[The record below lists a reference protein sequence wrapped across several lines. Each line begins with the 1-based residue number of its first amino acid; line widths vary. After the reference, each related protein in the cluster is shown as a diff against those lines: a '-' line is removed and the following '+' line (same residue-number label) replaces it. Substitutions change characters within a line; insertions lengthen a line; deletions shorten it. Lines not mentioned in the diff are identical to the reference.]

1 VVPRQPA
8 DRRPAAHHAGLMA
21 QPPLVL
27 IHGLWDT
34 PRLFN
39 RLRTALDN
47 RREPL
52 LIPHLHHGL
61 GHVPLIELAR
71 RLDQHINATLGPDT
85 TLDLL
90 GFSMGGL
97 IGRAW
102 IQDLGGHQ
110 RTRRFLCVGSPQR
123 GTLMAQPVPRAL
135 LAGIADMK
143 LGSPFLRA
151 FQRSLKRHPQRLAS
165 LECRSFYCRFDLMV
179 IPSWRGVLPVGSVE
193 PLPART
199 HPGLVNEPRSLAR
212 LTEILLEP

>member
-1 VVPRQPA
+1 
-8 DRRPAAHHAGLMA
+8 MA

-39 RLRTALDN
+39 RLRNALDGQ
-47 RREPL
+47 RDPL
-52 LIPHLHHGL
+52 LIPHLDHGL

-71 RLDQHINATLGPDT
+71 RLDQHIIAAFGIGT
-85 TLDLL
+85 TVDLL

-97 IGRAW
+97 VARAW
-102 IQDLGGHQ
+102 IQEFDGHQ
-110 RTRRFLCVGSPQR
+110 RTRRFLCVGSPQW
-123 GTLMAQPVPRAL
+123 GTWTAQLVPRVL

-143 LGSPFLRA
+143 VGSPFLRRL
-151 FQRSLKRHPQRLAS
+151 QTNLKRHPERLAS
-165 LECRSFYCRFDLMV
+165 LDCRSFYCRTDLMV

-199 HPGLVNEPRSLAR
+199 HPGLVHESRSLAR
-212 LTEILLEP
+212 LTEVLLEP

>member
-1 VVPRQPA
+1 
-8 DRRPAAHHAGLMA
+8 MA

-39 RLRTALDN
+39 KLRNALDG
-47 RREPL
+47 RRDPL
-52 LIPHLHHGL
+52 VIPHLHHGL
-61 GHVPLIELAR
+61 GHVPLSELAA
-71 RLDQHINATLGPDT
+71 RLAQHINEAVGPDA

-102 IQDLGGHQ
+102 IQEFGGHA

-123 GTLMAQPVPRAL
+123 GTLTAQAVPRAL

-143 LGSPFLRA
+143 LGSPFVRGL
-151 FQRSLKRHPQRLAS
+151 QSSLQRHPERLAS
-165 LECRSFYCRFDLMV
+165 LDCRSFYCRFDLMV

-193 PLPART
+193 ALPART

-212 LTEILLEP
+212 LREILLEP